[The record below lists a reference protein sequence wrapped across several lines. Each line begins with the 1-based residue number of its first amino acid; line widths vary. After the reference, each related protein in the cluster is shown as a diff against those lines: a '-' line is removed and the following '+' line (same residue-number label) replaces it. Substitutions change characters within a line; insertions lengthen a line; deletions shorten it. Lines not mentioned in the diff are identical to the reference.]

1 MLVLFEAITS
11 GVSLCGI
18 AMYMEKKD
26 LKGHTRGFDGNSN
39 IFHHAKKIYLL
50 FYLHNKIL

>member
-39 IFHHAKKIYLL
+39 IFHHAKKKYLL
-50 FYLHNKIL
+50 FLSS